1 MGVLLMLVGLL
12 TLSSGAVKLRGRI
25 RSAVGY
31 TPLAVAEVLCGLGV
45 LLGSGMGLARLRP
58 LAWSLVVALLG
69 LMMVSTW
76 VQIRRIASR
85 RRKRELSEEWRLK
98 AYLLDESS
106 ESNAES

>member
-12 TLSSGAVKLRGRI
+12 TLTSGAVKLRRRI

-31 TPLAVAEVLCGLGV
+31 TPLAVAETLCGLVV

-69 LMMVSTW
+69 LMLLSTW
-76 VQIRRIASR
+76 VQVRRIAEK
-85 RRKRELSEEWRLK
+85 RRKRDLSAEWRLK
-98 AYLLDESS
+98 AHLMDS
-106 ESNAES
+106 EEKT